1 MAREQLPSVQDI
13 ARQVLRDVD
22 AENHVKLAELQILRG
37 VLSPRTKTEL
47 GHDLMK
53 LASACAQHSE
63 EPQITTEDLVEFAVR
78 CNSAR

>member
-1 MAREQLPSVQDI
+1 MAREKLPSVQDI
-13 ARQVLRDVD
+13 ARQVLRDVE

-53 LASACAQHSE
+53 LASACAQQDE
-63 EPQITTEDLVEFAVR
+63 EPRVTAGDLLDFVDR
-78 CNSAR
+78 CNRAR

>member
-1 MAREQLPSVQDI
+1 MAREPLPSVQDI
-13 ARQVLRDVD
+13 AQQVLRAVE

-53 LASACAQHSE
+53 LASACTQHDE
-63 EPQITTEDLVEFAVR
+63 EPRVTTSDLLDFVAR
-78 CNSAR
+78 CNRAR